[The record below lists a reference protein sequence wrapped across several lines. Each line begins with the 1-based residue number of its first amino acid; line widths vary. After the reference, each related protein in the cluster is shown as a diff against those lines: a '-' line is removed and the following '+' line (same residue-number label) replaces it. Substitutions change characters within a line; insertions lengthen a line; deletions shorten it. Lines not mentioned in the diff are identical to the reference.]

1 MLVHIPGV
9 FSPEE
14 ACDIEHVLRQAKWG
28 DGKVTAGHQS
38 ARAKHNIQLPEDDPV
53 SIELGNQIV
62 QRLSHHPVFVSA
74 VLPRK
79 VFPPLFNC
87 YREGGSFGFH
97 IDNAIRALKGH
108 PERVRTDVS
117 ATLFF
122 SSPDTYDG
130 GELIIQDTY
139 GEQQVKLPAG
149 DMVIYPATSLHR
161 VAPVTCGA
169 RIASFFWTQS
179 LVRDDGHRRLLYDL
193 DQAIQRLTR
202 DVPDH
207 EALLA
212 LTGTY
217 HNLLRQ
223 WADV

>member
-1 MLVHIPGV
+1 
-9 FSPEE
+9 
-14 ACDIEHVLRQAKWG
+14 
-28 DGKVTAGHQS
+28 
-38 ARAKHNIQLPEDDPV
+38 
-53 SIELGNQIV
+53 
-62 QRLSHHPVFVSA
+62 

-87 YREGGSFGFH
+87 YKDGGSFGFH
-97 IDNAIRALKGH
+97 IDNAIRALKGN

-122 SSPDTYDG
+122 SSPEAYDG

-149 DMVIYPATSLHR
+149 DMVIYPSTSLHR
-161 VAPVTCGA
+161 VAPVTRGT

-179 LVRDDGHRRLLYDL
+179 LVRDDGHRRLLYDM
-193 DQAIQRLTR
+193 DQAIQRLTC

-207 EALLA
+207 EALIA